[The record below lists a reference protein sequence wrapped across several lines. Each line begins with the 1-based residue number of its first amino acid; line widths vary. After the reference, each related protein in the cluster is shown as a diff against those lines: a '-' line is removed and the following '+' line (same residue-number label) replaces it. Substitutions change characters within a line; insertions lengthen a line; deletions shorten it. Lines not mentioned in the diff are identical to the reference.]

1 MHLRLTLDHG
11 LAVAELQRIDDACDR
26 FESAWRGGGRPELE
40 SFLAGFVGP
49 ARTQLLRDLLAL
61 ELDLRLEQGD
71 VPDDHAY
78 RQRFPGHDDV
88 IDAVFGS
95 RGKTDDPRLEQ
106 RLLETEEPTV
116 NGPVNDKLAID
127 APGTGR
133 RTEIM
138 PGDGESGARRPGR
151 STTDGYEILGELGRG
166 GLGIVYQAR
175 QIALNRQVALKVI
188 KSAEFAS
195 EAELIRFQNEA
206 EAVAQ
211 LDHPHIV
218 PIYEVGQRAGQRFFS
233 MKLVPG
239 SSLDKKLGDFAADV
253 AASARLVVTV
263 AEAIHHAHERG
274 ILHRD
279 LKPANIL
286 LDERGQPH
294 VTDFGLARHIE
305 TESGLTHSGYPVG
318 TPSYMSPEQVRGE
331 RGSFTTATD
340 VYGLGSIFYAL
351 LTGHAPFVGSSL
363 AETLDKV
370 RGDSPEPP
378 AQVNARVPRDL
389 EIICLK
395 CLEKDPQRRYPSAR
409 ALADDLNRW
418 LGGEPIEARPVG
430 PATRAWMWS
439 RRNPLPAA
447 LGALCVMAV
456 LGGLAG
462 VTWMWRE
469 AAVANDETQ
478 AINDFL
484 VHKLLDQAA
493 PRFNPRGASLTVG
506 ELLDITSAKLKG
518 EFENRPAVEASIRR
532 TIGSA
537 YQSLGLYDRAEPHF
551 QAAIALDSRVRG
563 PNDRQTL
570 RDVNLLTSVLD
581 DAARYA
587 EAEPLSRRN
596 LESCISSLGQDDT
609 TTLDAEYQLG
619 ALLVHLR
626 KLDEAERVLR
636 ECTVAQRRVQG
647 AQHPDTLR
655 SINELGLL
663 LQDRGKLDEAD
674 SLAIEY
680 EHGIRCLFGTKHPDN
695 VTALASR
702 ARVRFNQG
710 RLDEAE
716 ILYESAAAE
725 AGRILGPEHPRTLSA
740 MADHARAL
748 RQNGKRADAQRLL
761 EQAWEL
767 ARSRRGLDDADTL
780 KAASL
785 YAEALLEAG
794 NVQQAEQLLNLILP
808 RCETALGRDHPT
820 TQTVQHLVARV
831 SIAARPALSLPE
843 DPFDNAR

>member
-1 MHLRLTLDHG
+1 
-11 LAVAELQRIDDACDR
+11 
-26 FESAWRGGGRPELE
+26 
-40 SFLAGFVGP
+40 
-49 ARTQLLRDLLAL
+49 
-61 ELDLRLEQGD
+61 
-71 VPDDHAY
+71 
-78 RQRFPGHDDV
+78 
-88 IDAVFGS
+88 
-95 RGKTDDPRLEQ
+95 
-106 RLLETEEPTV
+106 
-116 NGPVNDKLAID
+116 
-127 APGTGR
+127 
-133 RTEIM
+133 
-138 PGDGESGARRPGR
+138 
-151 STTDGYEILGELGRG
+151 
-166 GLGIVYQAR
+166 
-175 QIALNRQVALKVI
+175 
-188 KSAEFAS
+188 
-195 EAELIRFQNEA
+195 
-206 EAVAQ
+206 
-211 LDHPHIV
+211 
-218 PIYEVGQRAGQRFFS
+218 
-233 MKLVPG
+233 
-239 SSLDKKLGDFAADV
+239 
-253 AASARLVVTV
+253 
-263 AEAIHHAHERG
+263 
-274 ILHRD
+274 
-279 LKPANIL
+279 
-286 LDERGQPH
+286 
-294 VTDFGLARHIE
+294 
-305 TESGLTHSGYPVG
+305 
-318 TPSYMSPEQVRGE
+318 MSPEQVRGE

-409 ALADDLNRW
+409 ALALDLNRW

-430 PATRAWMWS
+430 PATRVWMWS

-462 VTWMWRE
+462 VTWKWRE

-478 AINDFL
+478 TINDFL
-484 VHKLLDQAA
+484 THKLLAQAA
-493 PRFNPRGASLTVG
+493 PRFNPRGAGLTVG
-506 ELLDITSAKLKG
+506 ELLDRTSAKLTGDFK
-518 EFENRPAVEASIRR
+518 NRPAVEASIRR

-537 YQSLGLYDRAEPHF
+537 YQSLGLYDRAEPQF
-551 QAAIALDSRVRG
+551 QAAIALDSRVHG
-563 PNDRQTL
+563 PDDRQTL

-626 KLDEAERVLR
+626 KLDEAEWLLR
-636 ECTVAQRRVQG
+636 ECTAAQRRVQG

-794 NVQQAEQLLNLILP
+794 NVQQAEQLLNLVLP